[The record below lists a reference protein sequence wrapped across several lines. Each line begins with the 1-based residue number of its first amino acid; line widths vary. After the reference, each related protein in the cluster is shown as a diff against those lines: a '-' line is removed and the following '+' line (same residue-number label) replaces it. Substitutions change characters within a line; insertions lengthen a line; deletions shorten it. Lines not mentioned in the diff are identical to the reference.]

1 MVTEFSLGASEIE
14 AIFATIAVTFV
25 FLGWGQLLA
34 LVHGEHELGVGEI
47 AFDVAAGWG
56 TVSLLMVVAD
66 LIRIPLAPAAW
77 TLSAVGFC
85 GLAITWRLVAH
96 PWQRWALFGAV
107 IALCSSLLVVA
118 AVTPALL
125 YDEFEHWLPNAH
137 FLYAF
142 GVLPS
147 ASHPNPGSGIP
158 AYPYGGPF
166 VTYFASLFAGQ
177 WLDGASKLFSVL
189 LFGLFGSA
197 LATEIDRD
205 RSGGPRW
212 AILGAAVAIATVL
225 DPGFDP
231 RFALSSYMDSPS
243 GVLCALAALA
253 AWHGLN
259 AFERGDSDKPRVWF
273 RRAGYVGLALVYTRD
288 TNLVLL
294 GGLGL
299 GALAAGMRL
308 LLRDPIRAVRL
319 SASFVVI
326 PAAGFLLWRIF
337 RAVSGL
343 PAPLP
348 ILPISQWQWDA
359 FPLVL
364 KSEFIQRLAAHPLLG
379 SSALLAIVGL
389 LAIALWAKASQA
401 LRTII
406 GVTAATWV
414 LFLAWAYTATMN
426 PGDVSIAISFWRY
439 FSQLFPLFLLLI
451 VSPARTA
458 LTRPWCKSLCFGWRA
473 VVVTIVPV
481 FLMLGAPIATAS
493 YWRNDCNFP
502 DVAAARRIAD
512 ALAPDLST
520 SARVYVVHAAEPE
533 WLALAISYEL
543 QIDRSRVVGAHLAAS
558 VAAIEAVP
566 AAAAI
571 DTTLVL
577 DLRPLQRDALR
588 QAGEVPSVDLYR
600 LSESA
605 DGRRTLKLVASAP
618 SMPLGPVC
626 SFPTL

>member
-1 MVTEFSLGASEIE
+1 MGAEFSLGASEIE
-14 AIFATIAVTFV
+14 AILATIGVTLV

-34 LVHGEHELGVGEI
+34 LIHREREVGPGDI

-56 TVSLLMVVAD
+56 LVSLLMVAAD

-77 TLSAVGFC
+77 TLSIVGFG
-85 GLAITWRLVAH
+85 GLAVTWRMVSY
-96 PWQRWALFGAV
+96 PWRRFSLFGAV
-107 IALCSSLLVVA
+107 IALCLSLLIVA

-142 GVLPS
+142 GMLPS
-147 ASHPNPGSGIP
+147 ASHPNPASGIP

-177 WLDGASKLFSVL
+177 WLDSASKLFSII

-197 LATEIDRD
+197 LAAEIDRD

-212 AILGAAVAIATVL
+212 AILGAAVAIATIL

-253 AWHGLN
+253 AWRGLN
-259 AFERGDSDKPRVWF
+259 AFERGDADKTRVWF

-299 GALAAGMRL
+299 GALAAGIRL

-348 ILPISQWQWDA
+348 ILPISRWQWDA

-379 SSALLAIVGL
+379 SAALLAIVGL
-389 LAIALWAKASQA
+389 LAIALWARASRA
-401 LRTII
+401 LLAIV

-439 FSQLFPLFLLLI
+439 FSQLFPLLLLLI
-451 VSPARTA
+451 IPPACAA
-458 LTRPWCKSLCFGWRA
+458 LARPWGQSLCTGWRGVMA
-473 VVVTIVPV
+473 AIVPV
-481 FLMLGAPIATAS
+481 LLMLGAPIATAS
-493 YWRNDCNFP
+493 YWRNDCSFP
-502 DVAAARRIAD
+502 DVVAARRIAD
-512 ALAPDLST
+512 ALAPDINT
-520 SARVYVVHAAEPE
+520 TARVYVVQDAEPE

-543 QIDRSRVVGAHLAAS
+543 QIDRSRVVGVHLAAS
-558 VAAIEAVP
+558 LAATEAVP
-566 AAAAI
+566 ASSAM
-571 DTTLVL
+571 DSTLVL
-577 DLRPLQRDALR
+577 DLRPLQRDVLR
-588 QAGEVPSVDLYR
+588 RTGEVPSVDLYR
-600 LSESA
+600 LSEGA
-605 DGRRTLKLVASAP
+605 DGRRALELVASAP
-618 SMPLGPVC
+618 STLLGPVC